1 MEAPLEGCVFL
12 HVFTIL
18 LERGCANHVQLTARQ
33 HRLEYIAS
41 VHGALSSAGTND
53 GVHFIHKEDNIALG
67 IGHFL
72 EGSFEAFLK
81 FAAVFC
87 TSHHGSHVQLNNA
100 FILESLWY
108 IFIDDTLR

>member
-1 MEAPLEGCVFL
+1 M
-12 HVFTIL
+12 
-18 LERGCANHVQLTARQ
+18 QLAACQ

-41 VHGALSSAGTND
+41 VHGAFSSASAD
-53 GVHFIHKEDNIALG
+53 HSMHFIHKEDNIALG

-87 TSHHGSHVQLNNA
+87 TSHHSSHVQLNNA